1 MTMRTTIA
9 LAATFLTT
17 VATAEPLPQPKVG
30 QMPCACSNSKSLKES
45 LVEILSKD
53 SVIVQECSPSLRWR
67 PAVSEHVLGDCRL
80 GDLKPKLK

>member
-1 MTMRTTIA
+1 MTMRTTIV

-17 VATAEPLPQPKVG
+17 VATAEPLPLPKVG

-53 SVIVQECSPSLRWR
+53 RALAAWCVPGTRLPADHHPLLHPSF
-67 PAVSEHVLGDCRL
+67 
-80 GDLKPKLK
+80 